1 MQKIKTALLS
11 YGMSGKIF
19 QAPFLTLHEGFEL
32 VGCWE
37 RSKDVI
43 RKDYPHVK
51 SYRSFEELLADDIDL
66 VVVNTPIDSHFSYAK
81 KALKAGKHVLVEK
94 AFTTSA
100 WEAEELMKLAASKNL
115 KLTVYQ
121 NRRWDSDFK
130 TVQQVLKSGVLG
142 EILEAE
148 IRFDRY
154 NPHLSPKQWKET
166 ATPGAGIMKD
176 LGPHIIDQALCL
188 FGFPE
193 ALFADIR
200 YLRENTLIEDNMD
213 VTLYYNDKRV
223 RLHAGYFNKELQPG
237 FILQG
242 RNGSFFK
249 PRADVQE
256 DVLKT
261 GAKPNLSNWG
271 IEPKEKEGILHY
283 IKNSTSLRERVTTLQ
298 GNYYDLFDGVYN
310 AIAHN
315 RTEPVTASDGL
326 NIMRI
331 IEAAFKSSEEKRVI
345 KL

>member
-19 QAPFLTLHEGFEL
+19 QAPFLTLHDGFEL

-37 RSKDVI
+37 RSKDLI
-43 RKDYPHVK
+43 RKDYPSVI

-66 VVVNTPIDSHFSYAK
+66 VVVNTPVDTHFKYTK
-81 KALKAGKHVLVEK
+81 KVLEAGKHAIVEK
-94 AFTTSA
+94 AFTTTSD
-100 WEAEELMKLAASKNL
+100 EAEELRKLAAAKDL

-130 TVQQVLKSGVLG
+130 TVQQVHKSGVLG
-142 EILEAE
+142 EIVEAE

-154 NPHLSPKQWKET
+154 NPTLSPKQWKES
-166 ATPGAGIMKD
+166 ANPGAGIMKD

-188 FGFPE
+188 FGFPQ
-193 ALFADIR
+193 ALFADVR
-200 YLRENTLIEDNMD
+200 YLRENTLVDDNMD
-213 VTLYYNDKRV
+213 VTLFYKDKRV
-223 RLHAGYFNKELQPG
+223 RLHAGFFNKELQPG
-237 FILQG
+237 FMLQG

-261 GAKPNLSNWG
+261 GKKPNKTTWG
-271 IEPKEKEGILHY
+271 TEPKEMEGILHY
-283 IKNSTSLRERVTTLQ
+283 VKNGTSIREKIATQQ
-298 GNYYDLFDGVYN
+298 GNYYDLFDGIYE
-310 AIAHN
+310 AIAHKK
-315 RTEPVTASDGL
+315 TEPVTAAEGV
-326 NIMRI
+326 NTMRI

-345 KL
+345 QL